1 MKIRLVCVLSALM
14 FAGTL
19 AAQSLPASPYVVVRG
34 HAERSLAPDRFEV
47 GITVQKS
54 SLSTSEASAVVE
66 QKTGEIVGNLKIG
79 RTHV

>member
-1 MKIRLVCVLSALM
+1 MKIRLAYLMVALM
-14 FAGTL
+14 FAGNL

-54 SLSTSEASAVVE
+54 SLSTSEALSL
-66 QKTGEIVGNLKIG
+66 IHI
-79 RTHV
+79 